1 MALGNIYGSPFS
13 EGTVM
18 GIFWAL
24 AALVERQSQLRAAGA
39 PAPVANPAPRR
50 AHPMVRA

>member
-1 MALGNIYGSPFS
+1 MTRMPLGSNQETYGSPFS

-24 AALVERQSQLRAAGA
+24 AALVERQSQLRAAST
-39 PAPVANPAPRR
+39 PAPPPRWD
-50 AHPMVRA
+50 